1 MSSWCELHLAEW
13 LQDLEIVV
21 EPQRVRTTDGF
32 TLERKPDGS
41 YSDGNLT
48 YESLQDLDRE
58 HDWEE
63 SA

>member
-1 MSSWCELHLAEW
+1 M
-13 LQDLEIVV
+13 
-21 EPQRVRTTDGF
+21 RTTDGF

-41 YSDGNLT
+41 YSDSDLT